1 MMTYT
6 AEQPRTMAP
15 PSHILIVEDNDA
27 LVTGLRTSFEV
38 EGYEVDRVGDGEAAL
53 EWLASHHPDL
63 IILDLMLPTT
73 SGFDVLRRYRAMNGT
88 AAVLILSARDQEV
101 DKVQGFR
108 IGADDYVVKP
118 VGLLELLAR
127 IEAMLRRVRDAR
139 PQPGPGDGPVRHT
152 FGEVTVDMRTRT
164 VYRGREV
171 VDLTPMEFDLLV
183 FLLRADGNIV
193 SRETLMRQVWRYT
206 PGLTSR
212 TVDQHVARL
221 RHKIERDPAEPRHIL
236 TVRKAGYRLEA

>member
-1 MMTYT
+1 MTYT
-6 AEQPRTMAP
+6 AERTHTMAP
-15 PSHILIVEDNDA
+15 PSRILVVEDNDA
-27 LVTGLRTSFEV
+27 LAAGLCTSFEV
-38 EGYEVDRVGDGEAAL
+38 EGYDVDRVGDGDTAL
-53 EWLASHHPDL
+53 AWLAENHPDL

-127 IEAMLRRVRDAR
+127 IEAMLRRVRDTR
-139 PQPGPGDGPVRHT
+139 PHAP
-152 FGEVTVDMRTRT
+152 GEVPPRFAFGDVVVDMRTRT
-164 VYRGREV
+164 VSRGHAL

-183 FLLRADGNIV
+183 FLLQADGNIV
-193 SRETLMRQVWRYT
+193 SRETLMRQVWRYS

-221 RHKIERDPAEPRHIL
+221 RHKIEHDPAEPRHIL
-236 TVRKAGYRLEA
+236 TVRKAGYRLES

>member
-1 MMTYT
+1 MTYT

-27 LVTGLRTSFEV
+27 LATGLRTSFEV
-38 EGYEVDRVGDGEAAL
+38 EGYAVDRVGDGESAL
-53 EWLASHHPDL
+53 EWLGTNQPDL
-63 IILDLMLPTT
+63 IILDLMLPQT
-73 SGFDVLRRYRAMNGT
+73 SGFDVLRRYRANNGN

-139 PQPGPGDGPVRHT
+139 PQPSVGDEPTRHV
-152 FGEVTVDMRTRT
+152 FGEITVDMRTRM

-171 VDLTPMEFDLLV
+171 IDLTPMEFDLLV
-183 FLLRADGNIV
+183 FLLRANGNIV